1 MSMSDGPSRLF
12 SLASPFPAESTLR
25 FLEPPDTSPDSLW
38 ARIFSGDYDKPFI
51 VDIRLRRFLHFDFD
65 AIQSAMDLSR
75 PDRLCL
81 SYTRKMMAFLL
92 FNRLPRRVLLLG
104 LGGGSLARFCYRYL
118 PGTRLTA
125 VELNEHVLSLRN
137 EFHVPADDA
146 RFRVVHSDGAAYVAQ
161 LPACKDVVLA
171 DACDRSGIAPE
182 LDSSEFYRNVFRCLV
197 PGGIFV
203 ANLCGSPDSRNAHFL
218 RIRQVFGEQWL
229 ALPVRPDGSIIVFAF
244 KDKGPAALA
253 ELTAA
258 APGLRRDFGLDF
270 PNYLQRI
277 VRAWQRRAEPRT
289 LFLDPES
296 MPS

>member
-1 MSMSDGPSRLF
+1 MSMSDGSNRLF

-104 LGGGSLARFCYRYL
+104 LGGGSLARFCYRHL
-118 PGTRLTA
+118 PNASLTA

-146 RFRVVHSDGAAYVAQ
+146 RFRVVHTDGAAYVAQ

-182 LDSSEFYRNVFRCLV
+182 LDSSEFYHNVFRCLV

-203 ANLCGSPDSRNAHFL
+203 ANLCGGPDSRNAHFL

-258 APGLRRDFGLDF
+258 APGLEREFGLDF
-270 PNYLQRI
+270 PNYLKRI

-296 MPS
+296 SLS